1 MPGFGVGLLDLQVK
15 EDEDND
21 KVKVNEEPEQAIS
34 KESSETPKEEES
46 AEAKPA

>member
-21 KVKVNEEPEQAIS
+21 KVNEEPEQAIS
-34 KESSETPKEEES
+34 KESSETP
-46 AEAKPA
+46 